1 MAVGGVT
8 PVVRRLSLT
17 SGGTELWVVRTG
29 VVLHALVGV
38 DAVRQGGVD
47 GTTKLG
53 GSVETAL
60 SRRSLVLGVTLT
72 SHEQQTDAMCW

>member
-8 PVVRRLSLT
+8 LVVRRLSLT
-17 SGGTELWVVRTG
+17 SGGTKLGVVRTW

-38 DAVRQGGVD
+38 DPIGEGGVD

-60 SRRSLVLGVTLT
+60 SRRSLVLGVTLILR
-72 SHEQQTDAMCW
+72 EQQTDAMY